1 MNQMRERRELHS
13 SVDGA
18 PARKRAGV
26 VRRESGKPEID
37 LWNGGEDG
45 GTVQTGHP
53 NVCGLLDFFE
63 DGEFYYLVSISPS
76 NILTTKG

>member
-1 MNQMRERRELHS
+1 MNAAGERRAAT
-13 SVDGA
+13 GG
-18 PARKRAGV
+18 RKRNGPGGGL

-45 GTVQTGHP
+45 GIVATGHP

-63 DGEFYYLVSISPS
+63 DGEFYYLVSIHFVT
-76 NILTTKG
+76 IEL